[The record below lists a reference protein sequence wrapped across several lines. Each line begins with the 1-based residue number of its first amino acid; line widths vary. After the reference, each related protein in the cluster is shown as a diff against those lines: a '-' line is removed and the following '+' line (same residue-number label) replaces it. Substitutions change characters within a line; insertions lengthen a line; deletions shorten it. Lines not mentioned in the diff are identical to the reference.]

1 MKFVRFEAN
10 GEVYYGLLEDD
21 LVRVLAGPPFEGDP
35 AGRVTDRAF
44 RLTEVR
50 LLAPVI
56 PGKILAAAVNYPSHA
71 INSPVPAKPELFLK
85 PPSSVVGPAEPV
97 IIPAD
102 AGRVDAEGEL
112 VVVIG
117 RRARSVRPEEALNY
131 VLGYTCGFDISA
143 RVWQRGDRQW
153 WRAKGSDTFSPI
165 GPVIA
170 AGLDPAG
177 LTLTTRVN
185 GVVRQQASTAEL
197 VFDVPTLI
205 AVVSRHLTLEP
216 GDLIF
221 TGTPGETPEIKPGD
235 VIEVEITGIGVLR
248 NPVRGED

>member
-1 MKFVRFEAN
+1 MKFARFEAA
-10 GEVYYGLLEDD
+10 GEVYYGVLEDD
-21 LVRVLAGPPFEGDP
+21 RLRVLAGTPFEADP
-35 AGRVTDRAF
+35 AGR
-44 RLTEVR
+44 LTGQTFSLEEVR

-56 PGKILAAAVNYPSHA
+56 PSKILAAAVNYPSHA
-71 INSPVPAKPELFLK
+71 INSPVPTKPELFLK
-85 PPSSVVGPAEPV
+85 PPSSVIGPGEPV

-117 RRARSVRPEEALNY
+117 RRARNVRPEEALEY

-153 WRAKGSDTFSPI
+153 WRAKGSDTFSPV

-170 AGLDPAG
+170 TGLDPAK
-177 LTLTTRVN
+177 LTLRTRVN
-185 GVVRQQASTAEL
+185 GAVRQESPTSEL

-205 AVVSRHLTLEP
+205 ATVSRYLTLEP

-235 VIEVEITGIGVLR
+235 VIEVEITGVGVLR

>member
-1 MKFVRFEAN
+1 MQFVRFRVN
-10 GEVYYGLLEDD
+10 NEVHYGILEDERI
-21 LVRVLAGPPFEGDP
+21 RVMAGTPFEADP
-35 AGRVTDRAF
+35 TG
-44 RLTEVR
+44 RLTGQTFSLSEVR
-50 LLAPVI
+50 LLAPVM

-71 INSPVPAKPELFLK
+71 INSPVPTKPELFLK
-85 PPSSVVGPAEPV
+85 PPSSVIGPEEPV

-112 VVVIG
+112 VAVIG
-117 RRARSVRPEEALNY
+117 RRARNVRPEEALNY

-170 AGLDPAG
+170 TGLDPAS
-177 LTLTTRVN
+177 LTLVTRVN
-185 GVVRQQASTAEL
+185 GVVRQESPTSEL
-197 VFDVPTLI
+197 VYDVPALI
-205 AVVSRHLTLEP
+205 ATISRHMTLEP

-221 TGTPGETPEIKPGD
+221 TGTPGETPEIRPGD